1 MLVYSRRK
9 ICNAASALRASL
21 VESEVVTRSILCGL
35 PDVSVCH
42 RHSGCFLIFL
52 SSNSQGCCDKAHGDR
67 EYRVEV
73 FVDEPRLTNDGHRR
87 NDVQ

>member
-9 ICNAASALRASL
+9 TCNAASALHSSL
-21 VESEVVTRSILCGL
+21 VESEVVARSIFCGL
-35 PDVSVCH
+35 PDVHVCH

-52 SSNSQGCCDKAHGDR
+52 SSNSQGCCDEAHGDR

-73 FVDEPRLTNDGHRR
+73 LVDEPRLTDDGHCR